1 MTDLERTFQH
11 YMNMLAPDI
20 ALENEYRGIPGRKF
34 RFDFAHIN
42 SKVAIECQG
51 GIYGR
56 GKKRGA
62 HIRPAGYELDC
73 EKAILAALNGWVTLP
88 ITSGMLADD
97 PMKIIGWVTGVIDMR
112 LNGMKLQ

>member
-11 YMNMLAPDI
+11 YMDILAADI
-20 ALENEYRGIPGRKF
+20 VLESEYLGIKGRKF
-34 RFDFAHIN
+34 RFDFAHVA

-62 HIRPAGYELDC
+62 HIRPAGYERDC
-73 EKAILAALNGWVTLP
+73 EKAILAALNGWVILP
-88 ITSGMLADD
+88 ITSGMLDKD
-97 PMKIIGWVTGVIDMR
+97 PAKIVSWVTGVIDMR
-112 LNGMKLQ
+112 LNGGV